1 MISIIIPAHNEELR
15 IGPTLEAYGRFF
27 SEKVIL
33 GGEKYEII
41 VVLNACKDKTL
52 EIVKTYS
59 KKYKIIKYLD
69 FKQGGKGFAVIE
81 GFKQALKNESD
92 TLGFVDADMATS
104 PEAFYDLIKNIN
116 SYDGIIASRYI
127 KGSKVKPKP
136 SFARIFVSRIFNAL
150 IRILFFMP
158 YRDTQ
163 CGAKVFKKN
172 AIKQTINKL
181 SMSQWAFDVELLYCL
196 RKQGFKIKEI
206 PTTWSDKKYS
216 KINFMKAGPKMAL
229 SVIRLRLVNS
239 PFKGI
244 VSVYNR
250 LPIKLHKLTL

>member
-1 MISIIIPAHNEELR
+1 MISIIIPAHNEEQR
-15 IGPTLEAYGRFF
+15 ISPTLEAYGRFF
-27 SEKVIL
+27 SEKSIL
-33 GGEKYEII
+33 DGEKYEII
-41 VVLNACKDKTL
+41 VVLNACKDNTL
-52 EIVKTYS
+52 EIVKERA
-59 KKYKIIKYLD
+59 KKYKIIKYLN
-69 FKQGGKGFAVIE
+69 FEQGGKGFAVIE

-92 TLGFVDADMATS
+92 ILGFVDADMATS
-104 PEAFYDLIKNIN
+104 PEAFFDLIKHLNN
-116 SYDGIIASRYI
+116 YDGIIASRYI
-127 KGSKVKPKP
+127 KGAKVNPKP
-136 SFARIFVSRIFNAL
+136 SFARIIVSRIFNGL

-163 CGAKVFKKN
+163 CGAKVFKRK
-172 AIKQTINKL
+172 AIKETISKL

-196 RKQGFKIKEI
+196 RKQGFRVKEI